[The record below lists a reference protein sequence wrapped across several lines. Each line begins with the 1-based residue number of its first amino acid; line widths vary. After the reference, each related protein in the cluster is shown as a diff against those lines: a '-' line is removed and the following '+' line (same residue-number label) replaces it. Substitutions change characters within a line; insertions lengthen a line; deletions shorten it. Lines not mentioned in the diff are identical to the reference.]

1 MPGAPTNPEPGDTK
15 FDGTEFAPHLRDVA
29 PGDTRGL
36 IAEHEGLDDV
46 TRELISEQPKSGT
59 AAGIVDADVARLQE
73 INALIARIDQFISP
87 VMWFLNKLQSTRL
100 VLDDERNRIIY
111 SIAESVDRRLKQ
123 RPELAARYEKTRAY
137 RSALAL
143 KGLLT
148 RRRNAAPQKPPQKD
162 PQKPPQKDLQKDPQ
176 TPPTKDA

>member
-1 MPGAPTNPEPGDTK
+1 MPGAPTNPEPGDVQ
-15 FDGTEFAPHLRDVA
+15 FDGSEFAPHLRDVA

-36 IAEHEGLDDV
+36 IAAHEGIDEAM
-46 TRELISEQPKSGT
+46 RECISEQPKSGA

-73 INALIARIDQFISP
+73 INAIIARIDQFIAP

-100 VLDDERNRIIY
+100 VLDDERNRLIY

-137 RSALAL
+137 RSAVAL

-148 RRRNAAPQKPPQKD
+148 RRRNAAPQKTPPKDPPKGPQKE
-162 PQKPPQKDLQKDPQ
+162 PQKDPQ
-176 TPPTKDA
+176 TPATKDA